1 MQVENR
7 LLDDLARVATGAV
20 GALTGIRAEV
30 EGQVRQQFERI
41 LAQMDV
47 PSREEFE
54 AVKAVAA
61 QARSTQEELSESLAT
76 VDALKAEVARL
87 ESLLKVLADKAGV
100 ELPAPAAAPAR
111 DAAPADGAL
120 SDGG

>member
-61 QARSTQEELSESLAT
+61 QARTTSEELSESLAT

-100 ELPAPAAAPAR
+100 ELPAPAAAPAT
-111 DAAPADGAL
+111 DAAPADGAV